1 MNKIES
7 TENHDAVHTYSYK
20 TIGQYQ
26 ENIIK
31 EYKFEDIKIGLEE
44 QFQVNITNEMVESFR
59 EITGDINP
67 LHNDFD
73 YAKSKGYN
81 EKVVY
86 GMLTSSFLST
96 LAGVY
101 LPGKYSL
108 IHSVEILFKKPVF
121 VSDSPLI
128 IKGKVIE
135 INEMFKQFTI
145 GFEILN
151 KKFEKVSRGKMKVG
165 VLSE

>member
-1 MNKIES
+1 MNK
-7 TENHDAVHTYSYK
+7 
-20 TIGQYQ
+20 
-26 ENIIK
+26 
-31 EYKFEDIKIGLEE
+31 YKFKDIKVGLEE
-44 QFQVNITNEMVESFR
+44 QFKVNITEDMVKDFCK
-59 EITGDINP
+59 ITGDINP
-67 LHNDFD
+67 LHNDIE

-81 EKVVY
+81 DKVVY

-121 VSDSPLI
+121 IKDSPLT

-135 INEMFKQFTI
+135 INEIFKQFTI
-145 GFEILN
+145 RFEIINN
-151 KKFEKVSRGKMKVG
+151 KEQKVSRGTMKVG
-165 VLSE
+165 VINE

>member
-1 MNKIES
+1 MN
-7 TENHDAVHTYSYK
+7 
-20 TIGQYQ
+20 
-26 ENIIK
+26 

-44 QFQVNITNEMVESFR
+44 EFKANITEEMVKEFCK
-59 EITGDINP
+59 ITGDINP
-67 LHNDFD
+67 LHNNIE

-81 EKVVY
+81 DKVVY

-121 VSDSPLI
+121 IKDSPLT
-128 IKGKVIE
+128 IKGTVIE
-135 INEMFKQFTI
+135 INEIFKQFTI
-145 GFEILN
+145 RFEIINN
-151 KKFEKVSRGKMKVG
+151 KEQKVSRGTMKVG
-165 VLSE
+165 ILNE

>member
-1 MNKIES
+1 MN
-7 TENHDAVHTYSYK
+7 
-20 TIGQYQ
+20 
-26 ENIIK
+26 

-44 QFQVNITNEMVESFR
+44 QFQVNITEDMVNSFCK
-59 EITGDINP
+59 ITGDINP
-67 LHNDFD
+67 LHNDLE
-73 YAKSKGYN
+73 YAKSKGYE

-108 IHSVEILFKKPVF
+108 IHSVEILFKKPVLI
-121 VSDSPLI
+121 SENPLR

-135 INEMFKQFTI
+135 INETFKQFTI
-145 GFEILN
+145 RFEILN
-151 KKFEKVSRGKMKVG
+151 NKNDKVIRGTMKVG

>member
-1 MNKIES
+1 MEKPK
-7 TENHDAVHTYSYK
+7 TDK
-20 TIGQYQ
+20 TIDTITHMHFKNTLKQ
-26 ENIIK
+26 
-31 EYKFEDIKIGLEE
+31 YKFEDIKIGLEE
-44 QFQVNITNEMVESFR
+44 QFKATITDEMLKTFC

-67 LHNDFD
+67 LHNDLE

-101 LPGKYSL
+101 LPGKYSI

-121 VSDSPLI
+121 VSDSPLT

-145 GFEILN
+145 GFEIFNN
-151 KKFEKVSRGKMKVG
+151 KNEKVSRGKMKVG
-165 VLSE
+165 VLND

>member
-1 MNKIES
+1 MN
-7 TENHDAVHTYSYK
+7 
-20 TIGQYQ
+20 
-26 ENIIK
+26 

-44 QFQVNITNEMVESFR
+44 SFKVNITEDMVKNFC

-67 LHNDFD
+67 LHNDIK
-73 YAKSKGYN
+73 YAKSKGYDD
-81 EKVVY
+81 KVVY

-121 VSDSPLI
+121 IKDSPLT

-135 INEMFKQFTI
+135 INEIFKQFTI
-145 GFEILN
+145 RFEIVNN
-151 KKFEKVSRGKMKVG
+151 KEQKVSRGTMKVG
-165 VLSE
+165 ILNE

>member
-1 MNKIES
+1 MN
-7 TENHDAVHTYSYK
+7 
-20 TIGQYQ
+20 
-26 ENIIK
+26 
-31 EYKFEDIKIGLEE
+31 EYKFENIKIGMEE
-44 QFQVNITNEMVESFR
+44 EFKVSITEEMVKEFC

-67 LHNDFD
+67 LHNDIE
-73 YAKSKGYN
+73 YAKTKGHN

-121 VSDSPLI
+121 ISSNPLT
-128 IKGKVIE
+128 IKGKVTE
-135 INEMFKQFTI
+135 INDMFKQFTMSI
-145 GFEILN
+145 EILN
-151 KKFEKVSRGKMKVG
+151 NKDEKVLRGKMKVG
-165 VLSE
+165 IIDE